1 VDDLSEIVRLMDA
14 LRPWRKELVIV
25 GGWAHR
31 LHRLHPWA
39 GKPAYAPIRTRD
51 ADVAFSL
58 ESAPR
63 GDIRSALLAAG
74 FTESL
79 SSEHR
84 PPISEYRLGEEDG
97 GFYAEFLA
105 PLKGSGSKRNGA
117 EDATVE
123 RAGVTAQKLRHLDLL
138 LMQPFEVRLD
148 DRVDSA
154 LAKPTDVL
162 IANPVSF
169 IAQKLLIRRARK
181 PEKQAQ
187 DVLYIHDTIELFA
200 GRLGDLHTLW
210 RKDVSPEL
218 HRKTTKKL
226 EQLREEQFGNVDD
239 VMRLAA
245 RIPVGRGLTPER
257 MLATCVLGLEEL
269 FDGEH

>member
-1 VDDLSEIVRLMDA
+1 VDDLSGIVRLVDA

-39 GKPAYAPIRTRD
+39 GKPAYASIRTRD

-58 ESAPR
+58 DSAPH

-105 PLKGSGSKRNGA
+105 PLKGSGLRRNGA

-148 DRVDSA
+148 DRIESTLV
-154 LAKPTDVL
+154 KPSDIL

-169 IAQKLLIRRARK
+169 IAQKLLIRRSRK
-181 PEKQAQ
+181 PDKQAQ

-200 GRLGDLHTLW
+200 GRLGELHVVW
-210 RKDVSPEL
+210 RDGISAQL
-218 HRKTTKKL
+218 HRKTIGAL
-226 EQLREEQFGNVDD
+226 EQLREEQFGKVDD
-239 VMRLAA
+239 VIRRAA
-245 RIPVGRGLTPER
+245 RIPVGRSLTPER
-257 MLATCVLGLEEL
+257 MLATCALGLAAILE
-269 FDGEH
+269 DDR